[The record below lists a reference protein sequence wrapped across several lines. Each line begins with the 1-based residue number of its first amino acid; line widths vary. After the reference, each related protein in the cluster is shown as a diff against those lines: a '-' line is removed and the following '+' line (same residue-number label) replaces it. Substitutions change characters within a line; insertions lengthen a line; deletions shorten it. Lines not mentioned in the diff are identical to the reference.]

1 VQRRVLSSDVFHRL
15 SLSIGPSS
23 GTGFGDRLLNEVK
36 RVGIKE
42 GKLKIYAPPERKV
55 SQLPRFIGRG
65 DVHIPRLIGFCRAY
79 STRRGSV
86 VAS

>member
-1 VQRRVLSSDVFHRL
+1 
-15 SLSIGPSS
+15 
-23 GTGFGDRLLNEVK
+23 
-36 RVGIKE
+36 
-42 GKLKIYAPPERKV
+42 V